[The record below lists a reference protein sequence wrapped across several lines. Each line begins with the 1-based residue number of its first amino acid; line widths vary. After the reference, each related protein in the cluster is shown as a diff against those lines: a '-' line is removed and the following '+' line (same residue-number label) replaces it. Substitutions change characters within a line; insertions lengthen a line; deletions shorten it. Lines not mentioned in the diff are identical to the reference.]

1 MNSSVIRASI
11 GVNTMF
17 KNAVLVVVLFA
28 LLVLSVEFMSTS
40 DSILHILGMACALG
54 VCGYVALTLYFRY
67 SKIDI
72 LTLKGYS
79 TFLGSIVLIAVASS
93 LFLHGVLIF
102 DYESFNP
109 SEWKSVIDHFKV
121 SVLSLV
127 VAFDVLTYGTTGIDS

>member
-1 MNSSVIRASI
+1 
-11 GVNTMF
+11 MF

-93 LFLHGVLIF
+93 LFHHGVLIF

-121 SVLSLV
+121 SALSLV

>member
-1 MNSSVIRASI
+1 
-11 GVNTMF
+11 MF

-28 LLVLSVEFMSTS
+28 LLVLSVEFLSTS

-54 VCGYVALTLYFRY
+54 VCGYVALTLYVRY

-72 LTLKGYS
+72 LNFKGYS

>member
-1 MNSSVIRASI
+1 
-11 GVNTMF
+11 MF

-79 TFLGSIVLIAVASS
+79 TFLGSIVLIAVSS
-93 LFLHGVLIF
+93 YLFLHGVLIF
-102 DYESFNP
+102 DYENFNP